1 MQFASLGS
9 GSRGNATI
17 IKSAECCVVVD
28 CGFSLTETKRRL
40 AAINLCVEQ
49 IDALL
54 VTHEHSDHIAGVA
67 TLAKRHA
74 IPVYATHGTQQK
86 LKLDSDA
93 MLTVCSNASFTLK
106 DLTVQPTLVPHDARE
121 PVQYTFST
129 NDLKVGI
136 LTDLGSITP
145 HVLQRYQDCDA
156 LLVESNHDR
165 DLLQQGPYPGHLKAR
180 VGGSWGHLS
189 NAQTADF
196 LRNIDLTQLQHLV
209 VAHISDKNNTH
220 QHVQQMLNEFEDQLA
235 NCVLA
240 DQNCG
245 FDWLVVNKRQGAKP
259 PVTVHPTE
267 INKTMLS
274 NQ

>member
-1 MQFASLGS
+1 MRFASLGS
-9 GSRGNATI
+9 GSKGNATI
-17 IKSAECCVVVD
+17 IKSADCCVVVD

-40 AAINLCVEQ
+40 AAINIGVEQ

-54 VTHEHSDHIAGVA
+54 VTHEHSDHTAGVA
-67 TLAKRHA
+67 TLAKRHG

-86 LKLDSDA
+86 LKLDRAA
-93 MLTVCSNASFTLK
+93 MQTVCSNTSFTIK

-121 PVQYTFST
+121 PVQYTFCAD
-129 NDLKVGI
+129 DLKVGV

-145 HVLQRYQDCDA
+145 HVLARYQDCDA
-156 LLVESNHDR
+156 LVVESNHDR
-165 DLLQQGPYPGHLKAR
+165 DLLRRGPYPAQLKAR
-180 VGGSWGHLS
+180 VGGNWGHLS

-196 LRNIDLTQLQHLV
+196 LRNIDLAQLQHLV

-220 QHVQQMLNEFEDQLA
+220 QHVQQMLDEFEDELA

-245 FDWLVVNKRQGAKP
+245 FDWLVVSKRQRIESN
-259 PVTVHPTE
+259 PVGCAVRT
-267 INKTMLS
+267 
-274 NQ
+274 

>member
-9 GSRGNATI
+9 GSRGNATV
-17 IKSAECCVVVD
+17 IKSADCCVIVD

-40 AAINLCVEQ
+40 AAINICVEQ

-86 LKLDSDA
+86 LKLDSQA
-93 MLTVCSNASFTLK
+93 MQTVCSNSSFTLK

-121 PVQYTFST
+121 PVQYTFSA
-129 NDLKVGI
+129 NDLKVGV
-136 LTDLGSITP
+136 LTDLGSVTP
-145 HVLQRYQDCDA
+145 HVLARYQGCDA
-156 LLVESNHDR
+156 LVVESNHDT
-165 DLLQQGPYPGHLKAR
+165 DLLRQGPYPAQLKAR
-180 VGGSWGHLS
+180 VGGDWGHLS

-196 LRNIDLTQLQHLV
+196 LRNIDLANLQHLV
-209 VAHISDKNNTH
+209 MAHISDKNNSH
-220 QHVQQMLNEFEDQLA
+220 RHVQQMLDEFEDQLA

-245 FDWLVVNKRQGAKP
+245 FGWLVVNKREVLQSK
-259 PVTVHPTE
+259 VTAQPKQQVCNAEP
-267 INKTMLS
+267 
-274 NQ
+274 